1 VKISEAK
8 TTGESLAQ
16 QVSTGDVDNAISSL
30 NPILADRTP
39 FSTLDR
45 IGGSL
50 VDLPQDNIYTFLDR
64 LASDRYMG
72 AWVVIGSALGA
83 QLDRDFNGALSRC
96 KKYIILS
103 DAWYGADILGERVP
117 GPALCSD
124 FNNALNIL
132 SAWRIDSNR
141 WVRRAVGVSVHYWA
155 KKSKGSKLQTKRAV
169 ELLNFIAPI
178 FTEWEM
184 DAAKGIGWGLK
195 TMGKFYPDNL
205 TNWLMEILSDQQL
218 RYRAIMVRKSI
229 TYLPESNKVE
239 ILNIIS

>member
-1 VKISEAK
+1 MKISEVK
-8 TTGESLAQ
+8 TIGESLAQ
-16 QVSTGDVDNAISSL
+16 RVSNGDMDTAISLL

-39 FSTLDR
+39 FSALDR

-50 VDLPQDNIYTFLDR
+50 VDPPLDNIYTFLDR

-72 AWVVIGSALGA
+72 GWVVIGSALRE
-83 QLDRDFNGALSRC
+83 QLDRDFNGTLSRC

-103 DAWYGADILGERVP
+103 DIWYGADILGERVP
-117 GPALCSD
+117 GPALLPD

-132 SAWRIDSNR
+132 SAWRKDSNR
-141 WVRRAVGVSVHYWA
+141 WVRRAVGVSVHYRA
-155 KKSKGSKLQTKRAV
+155 KKSKGSKPHTKTAV
-169 ELLNFIAPI
+169 ELLNFMAPM

-195 TMGKFYPDNL
+195 TLGKFYPDIL
-205 TNWLMEILSDQQL
+205 TNWLKEILSDRQM